1 MTPRAGRHSSE
12 PLSSV
17 ASRRIKW
24 LVPGIVPLRGL
35 TLLAGAGGL
44 GKSTFAI
51 RLAAD
56 LSRGELLEDG
66 EPGSTLIVTTEDTA
80 EEILRPRALAANA
93 DVSRIEVYR
102 VPLEDGGMLVLPGDF
117 EELERIID
125 KSNARLVVIDPI
137 LGALDVAL
145 DSHKDQHVRAV
156 LGRLARI
163 AEERELAILLVA
175 HVNKAS
181 SRDAYIRVSGSVA
194 LYNAARSVVLVTAD
208 PQNPDSTEPGDMS
221 PVLRIVSQHKANY
234 SRRVPPRRYEIR
246 AIVLEELDDRG
257 EPLESSA
264 MHYLED
270 APGIELAELLAEAG
284 VSPNGDQPKTS
295 RAAELLAEMLEDGDW
310 HDSGGLKK
318 LIGAQGIS
326 ERTLQRAAQALGV
339 ESERR
344 EFPASTWWRLPQSR
358 HGLSPTFG
366 ATGATNENPHKHAA
380 LEDMDTAGAP
390 VAPDAPGQS
399 ERDPTGGEAV

>member
-1 MTPRAGRHSSE
+1 VTAGRHSSE

-17 ASRRIKW
+17 TSRRIKW
-24 LVPGIVPLRGL
+24 LVPGLVPLRGL

-56 LSRGELLEDG
+56 LSRGELLEEG
-66 EPGSTLIVTTEDTA
+66 EPASTLIVTTEDTA

-163 AEERELAILLVA
+163 AEERELAVVLVA

-208 PQNPDSTEPGDMS
+208 PENPDSTEPDDTS

-246 AIVLEELDDRG
+246 AIVLEELDERG
-257 EPLESSA
+257 ERLESSA
-264 MHYLED
+264 MLYLED
-270 APGIELAELLAEAG
+270 AAGIELADLLAEAG
-284 VSPNGDQPKTS
+284 VSPNGSQPKTS
-295 RAAELLAEMLEDGDW
+295 RAAELLTEMLDDGEW
-310 HDSGGLKK
+310 HDSDGLKK

-339 ESERR
+339 ETDRR
-344 EFPASTWWRLPQSR
+344 DFPASTWWRLPQSR
-358 HGLSPTFG
+358 HGLSPTVG
-366 ATGATNENPHKHAA
+366 ATGATDENPHKQAA
-380 LEDMDTAGAP
+380 LEGMDPAGAP
-390 VAPDAPGQS
+390 VAPVAPGQD
-399 ERDPTGGEAV
+399 EPGATDPGGAGS